1 MSNGYSRVR
10 KTASD
15 ERSAPPPFT
24 RWDYRAAIAAGLF
37 ALLVYGYTLAP
48 TVTGEDSGELIGAAW
63 TLGVPHPPGYPVW
76 TLLAHAFTWIP
87 FGSVGWR
94 VNLLSAVCAA
104 ATVSLLVLIGSTVTR
119 HRLASFTAAM
129 IFAFSRIFWEQAMI
143 AEVYALNTLF
153 IALLLL
159 IGLRGFRGERPGS
172 LWAYALLAGAGTG
185 VHNTLIL
192 LLPFWALLAWYQI
205 TPAMR
210 RSRIVYAGSIAFFTA
225 GLLVHTYLPLA
236 ARHDPGVNWGNPDTL
251 ARWMAV
257 LQRDQFAFMIDQY
270 PRSLGRFGGQ
280 LATMGLFWFRDFLG
294 LGAIIGLWG
303 GALLFQRNRFLA
315 VFLVLSALASV
326 VSITWMQNFEQS
338 REWLWVMRVF
348 LLPAELIT
356 AIGIAC
362 ALAWGAENRTR
373 LRAFTGGLAVATLLL
388 SLGIHSVQSKRNYTY
403 AEDYAR
409 NILATLPADAIYVPG
424 ADHQAFPVMYLQVVE
439 GLRPD
444 VTLLRKYGYFDVE
457 SVPGLAEA
465 NPATWG
471 ELPRRRYEPE
481 ILGWLLEHTARPIV
495 LSRQVPIKGFDA
507 NFAPLGLLVQSL
519 RPGESAVPGKTLVQ
533 LEWRHPLPKEP
544 VAEYSLSLFQ
554 YDVAFAKA
562 QEHFSAGREQE
573 ALTDVEAAAT
583 FGHREPEILN
593 NLGVLCGRY
602 GAYDT
607 AEALFREVLLKHPGH
622 ESAKANLARVERRR
636 GR

>member
-1 MSNGYSRVR
+1 MGR
-10 KTASD
+10 SD
-15 ERSAPPPFT
+15 
-24 RWDYRAAIAAGLF
+24 YGAAIAAGLI

-76 TLLAHAFTWIP
+76 ILLAHGFTWIP
-87 FGSVGWR
+87 FGSAGWR
-94 VNLLSAVCAA
+94 VNLLSAICAA
-104 ATVSLLVLIGSTVTR
+104 GTVSLLVLIGLTVTR

-129 IFAFSRIFWEQAMI
+129 IFAFSRVFWEQAMI
-143 AEVYALNTLF
+143 AEVYTLNTF
-153 IALLLL
+153 FMALLLL
-159 IGLRGFRGERPGS
+159 IGLRGFREEKPGS

-192 LLPFWALLAWYQI
+192 LVPFWALLAWHQM
-205 TPAMR
+205 PRAMR
-210 RSRIVYAGSIAFFTA
+210 RSRIVYAGSIAFFAA

-251 ARWMAV
+251 ARWLAV
-257 LQRDQFAFMIDQY
+257 LRRDQFSFMIDQY
-270 PRSLGRFGGQ
+270 PRSLSRFSGQ
-280 LATMGLFWFRDFLG
+280 LATMGLFWLRDFLG
-294 LGAIIGLWG
+294 LGTLMGIWG
-303 GALLFQRNRFLA
+303 AALLFRRNRFLA
-315 VFLVLSALASV
+315 AFLGLSALATV
-326 VSITWMQNFEQS
+326 LSITWMQNFEQS

-362 ALAWGAENRTR
+362 ALAWGAESRPR
-373 LRAFTGGLAVATLLL
+373 LRAFVGGLAAATLLL
-388 SLGIHSVQSKRNYTY
+388 SLGLHSVQSKRNYTY

-444 VTLLRKYGYFDVE
+444 VTLLRKYGYFDLE

-471 ELPRRRYEPE
+471 ALPRRRYEPE
-481 ILGWLLEHTARPIV
+481 ILGWLLEHTDRPIV
-495 LSRQVPIKGFDA
+495 LSRQVPVKGFDA
-507 NFAPLGLLVQSL
+507 NFAPLGLLVQAL
-519 RPGESAVPGKTLVQ
+519 RPGETAVPGKTLAQ
-533 LEWRHPLPKEP
+533 LEWRHPLPEAP

-562 QEHFSAGREQE
+562 QEHFAAGREQE
-573 ALTDVEAAAT
+573 ALAEVEAAAT

-602 GAYDT
+602 GAWDR
-607 AEALFREVLLKHPGH
+607 AEAFFREVLEKHPEH
-622 ESAKANLARVERRR
+622 ESAKANLARVARKR
-636 GR
+636 GL

>member
-15 ERSAPPPFT
+15 ERSGPPPFT
-24 RWDYRAAIAAGLF
+24 RGDFRTATAAGLI

-76 TLLAHAFTWIP
+76 TLLAHAFTLIP

-104 ATVSLLVLIGSTVTR
+104 GTVSLLVLIGLTVTR
-119 HRLASFTAAM
+119 SRLASFAAAL
-129 IFAFSRIFWEQAMI
+129 IFAFSRDFWEQAMI

-159 IGLRGFRGERPGS
+159 IGLRGFREEHPGW
-172 LWAYALLAGAGTG
+172 LWAYALLAGVGTG

-192 LLPFWALLAWYQI
+192 LAPFWALLAWHQLSP
-205 TPAMR
+205 TMR
-210 RSRIVYAGSIAFFTA
+210 RSRAIYIGSLAFFVA

-236 ARHDPGVNWGNPDTL
+236 ARHDPAVNWGNPDTL

-257 LQRDQFAFMIDQY
+257 LRRDQFAFMIDQY
-270 PRSLGRFGGQ
+270 PRSLSRFGGQ
-280 LATMGLFWFRDFLG
+280 LVAMGLFWFRDFLG
-294 LGAIIGLWG
+294 LGAIIGFWG
-303 GALLFQRNRFLA
+303 GVLLFRRNRFLSL
-315 VFLVLSALASV
+315 FLGVAALATV

-356 AIGIAC
+356 TIGIAC
-362 ALAWGAENRTR
+362 ALAWGAENRPR
-373 LRAFTGGLAVATLLL
+373 LRAFVGGLAAATLLL
-388 SLGIHSVQSKRNYTY
+388 SLGLHSVQSKRDYTY

-409 NILATLPADAIYVPG
+409 NILATLPANAIYVPG

-444 VTLLRKYGYFDVE
+444 VTLLRKYGYFELD

-471 ELPRRRYEPE
+471 EIPRRRYEPE
-481 ILGWLLEHTARPIV
+481 ILGWLLQHTDRPIA

-507 NFAPLGLLVQSL
+507 DFAPLGLLVQAL
-519 RPGESAVPGKTLVQ
+519 RPGESAAAGRTLDQ
-533 LEWRHPLPKEP
+533 LEWRHPLPKQP

-562 QEHFSAGREQE
+562 QERFSAGQDQE
-573 ALTDVEAAAT
+573 ALADVEAAAT

-602 GAYDT
+602 RAYNT
-607 AEALFREVLLKHPGH
+607 AEALFREVLAKHPEH

-636 GR
+636 GN